1 MTGMT
6 LRQSLDDG
14 RRRRAVRLLAS
25 LATAWY
31 VSGAMA
37 PLAAQAQPPA
47 PARDRAL
54 EAARAIVQTARFAT
68 LSTVSA
74 DGAPRARIVDPAPPD
89 ERFTVWVAT
98 NPRSRKVEDVRASR
112 RVTLLYFN
120 AGGGEYVLLEGAATL
135 VTDPDERAAHWRD
148 AWTAFYP
155 GGARGPNVVL
165 VRIEATR
172 LEVVSPAR
180 GFDTDPVTWR
190 PFAVDLRR

>member
-1 MTGMT
+1 MM
-6 LRQSLDDG
+6 RRPPLDSP
-14 RRRRAVRLLAS
+14 RSRRAAQFLALLAI
-25 LATAWY
+25 AWCVGGTTAPA
-31 VSGAMA
+31 GAPSQA
-37 PLAAQAQPPA
+37 PK

-54 EAARAIVQTARFAT
+54 DAARAIAQAARFAT

-98 NPRSRKVEDVRASR
+98 NPRSRKVVEMAASP
-112 RVTLLYFN
+112 RVSLLYFN
-120 AGGGEYVLLEGAATL
+120 AGGGEYVLLEGTAAL
-135 VTDPDERAAHWRD
+135 VTDPEEKAAHWRD

-155 GGARGPNVVL
+155 GGARGPNAAL

-172 LEVVSPAR
+172 LEIVSPAR